1 MNRSKRAIIAKETM
15 QIVEQGWYES
25 ESAGRIEI
33 KPQVDACLAG
43 TRLYRPEDF
52 DSIDL
57 GPASNGTTAFEV
69 GNETTLAAGYRL
81 VVERGESRTLLLN
94 FASAKNPGG
103 GFLGGSQAQEES
115 LARSSA
121 LYASLQTQMEY
132 YTINRECKTAFYTDH
147 MIFSPAVPVFR
158 NDATELL
165 PAPYVVGMLT
175 SPAVNAGAVLNS
187 EPERAEEIAPV
198 MAARIAKVLSVA
210 ASEGYEQLVLGA
222 WGCGVFRNE
231 PETIADL
238 FAEALLGDSQ
248 FARRFKRVVFAVL
261 DNTADESIVGP
272 FRSRFGGGTG

>member
-1 MNRSKRAIIAKETM
+1 MNRSKRAIIATETM
-15 QIVEQGWYES
+15 QIVDQGWYES

-43 TRLYRPEDF
+43 TRLYCPEDF

-57 GPASNGTTAFEV
+57 GPASNGPTAFEV
-69 GNETTLAAGYRL
+69 GNETTLAAGHRL
-81 VVERGESRTLLLN
+81 VVERGEPRTLLLN

-147 MIFSPAVPVFR
+147 MILSPAVPVFR
-158 NDATELL
+158 NDATDLL

-198 MAARIAKVLSVA
+198 MAARIANVLSVA

-238 FAEALLGDSQ
+238 FAEALLGDSP
-248 FARRFKRVVFAVL
+248 FAGRFKRVVFAVL

-272 FRSRFGGGTG
+272 FRCRFAGGTG